1 MWDYSWTGVRL
12 PSAPLENR
20 VFTRFF
26 RIIRIF
32 MRCSKQAEDTGKWSN
47 IGQSIVKLLP
57 YFTTA
62 NLEGIIDYFLK

>member
-1 MWDYSWTGVRL
+1 MKEGG
-12 PSAPLENR
+12 
-20 VFTRFF
+20 FTEGICSFF
-26 RIIRIF
+26 IIRTF